1 MVVQLRSLTGAGHTG
16 VGGLLSLAA
25 GVSNVQPAGFTVMDS
40 LLFDMPPPGSTSFI
54 NLVMKCSGEFFENV
68 HSVSSFRKHIKLGQY
83 NLASL
88 SRQEEKKKS
97 GLRLSSTLRISTLL

>member
-1 MVVQLRSLTGAGHTG
+1 MCSLQG
-16 VGGLLSLAA
+16 
-25 GVSNVQPAGFTVMDS
+25 S
-40 LLFDMPPPGSTSFI
+40 LLWVHCYLTCPPPGSTSFI
-54 NLVMKCSGEFFENV
+54 NSVMKWSGEFFENV

-97 GLRLSSTLRISTLL
+97 EPGLSSTLTISTLL